1 MRTIEFRGLRT
12 DGMGWVHG
20 DLYHGLNDE
29 VYINHVVQV
38 GPTSRANKQTMVIRE
53 SVGEFTGLYDRNG
66 VKVFEGDNVT
76 INGKEYF
83 IRFNMGVFVAE
94 SVTANHLSLLPW
106 EFNGTDIT
114 VTGNLHEPATVR
126 E

>member
-1 MRTIEFRGLRT
+1 MRRIEFRGLRT
-12 DGMGWVHG
+12 DGKGWAYGYYFHHVDG
-20 DLYHGLNDE
+20 EIDE
-29 VYINHVVQV
+29 PVIICPKGFETYIR
-38 GPTSRANKQTMVIRE
+38 SE
-53 SVGEFTGLYDRNG
+53 SVGQFTDLYDRNG

>member
-1 MRTIEFRGLRT
+1 MRPIEFRGLRT
-12 DGMGWVHG
+12 DGKGWAYG
-20 DLYHGLNDE
+20 DLLHPHQGNPDTFIAVE
-29 VYINHVVQV
+29 NGHIQPVIPDSIGQF
-38 GPTSRANKQTMVIRE
+38 TSLHD
-53 SVGEFTGLYDRNG
+53 SNG

-114 VTGNLHEPATVR
+114 VTGNLHKPATVR